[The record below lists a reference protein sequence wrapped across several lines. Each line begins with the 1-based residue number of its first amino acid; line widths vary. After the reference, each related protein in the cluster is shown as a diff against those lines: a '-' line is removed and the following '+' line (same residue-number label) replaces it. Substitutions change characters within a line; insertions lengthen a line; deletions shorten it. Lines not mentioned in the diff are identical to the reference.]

1 MDFYDMVCSEIIKH
15 KKKAWNHVLKENCIN
30 TNDQFATSNSIAE
43 PDRILGS
50 NEVFGLWQTYT
61 EMDHTKTT
69 RSFSINVYN
78 ASA

>member
-15 KKKAWNHVLKENCIN
+15 KKKALNHVLKENCIN

-50 NEVFGLWQTYT
+50 NEVFGL
-61 EMDHTKTT
+61 
-69 RSFSINVYN
+69 
-78 ASA
+78 